1 MKLKLVVGI
10 VLAVLFS
17 VKANAQKITLS
28 KEEVPVEITNYINQN
43 FKDCK
48 LRKVIKELNDGEV
61 EYEVRLNKNIEL
73 EFDEDFKIKEIDSKH
88 EFPNQLL
95 SVKLVEY
102 IQTHYPDLKIREW
115 KLNKLRQKIE
125 LSNGSE
131 IQFDLNGNFIQ

>member
-17 VKANAQKITLS
+17 VKANAQKTTLP
-28 KEEVPVEITNYINQN
+28 KEEIPVEITNYINQN

-48 LRKVIKELNDGEV
+48 LRKAIKELDNNEV

-73 EFDEDFKIKEIDSKH
+73 EFDETFKIKEIDSKH
-88 EFPNQLL
+88 EFPSQLL

-102 IQTHYPDLKIREW
+102 VQTHYPDLKIREW
-115 KLNKLRQKIE
+115 KLIEHGQKLE

-131 IQFDLNGNFIQ
+131 IQFDLSGNFIK

>member
-73 EFDEDFKIKEIDSKH
+73 EFDETFKIKEIDSKH